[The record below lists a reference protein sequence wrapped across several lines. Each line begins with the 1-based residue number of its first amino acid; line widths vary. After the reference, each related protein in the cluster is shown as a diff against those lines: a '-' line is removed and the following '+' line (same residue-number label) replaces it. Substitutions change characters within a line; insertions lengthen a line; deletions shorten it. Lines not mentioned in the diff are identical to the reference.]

1 MPTILP
7 KDISSMMKHSISFIS
22 VPGADVRVT
31 GHFRRALTPL
41 AQYYGIDLA
50 QPGRVILP
58 CITMQIPI
66 IRQYHPEMEVI
77 LKDAFQADTQ
87 SSLRTTTVP
96 FYDCKIPPLTKRAG
110 SSE

>member
-1 MPTILP
+1 
-7 KDISSMMKHSISFIS
+7 MMRHSISFIS
-22 VPGADVRVT
+22 VPGDDVRVT
-31 GHFRRALTPL
+31 GQFRQALAPL
-41 AQYYGIDLA
+41 AQYYGIENV

-66 IRQYHPEMEVI
+66 IQQYHPEMKVI
-77 LKDAFQADTQ
+77 LKDAFHADTQ

-96 FYDCKIPPLTKRAG
+96 FYECKFTSFGQRAD